1 VSAATLQIIATGR
14 YVRRYQCIVCGAT
27 VVCLKEMTPAHG
39 DCTGSHDAI
48 RQAARQLGNPPP
60 EFSDE
65 DAT

>member
-14 YVRRYQCIVCGAT
+14 YVRRYQCVACGAT
-27 VVCLKEMTPAHG
+27 VLIAKELAPEHA
-39 DCTGSHDAI
+39 DCPSSHDAI

-60 EFSDE
+60 EFPDE